1 MNTDLMS
8 ATSRVETPF
17 IIVTIAGYTFGGFNK
32 NVKNVIDQEGTYNK
46 IVTQY
51 PNFMQ
56 SLNIVKVNG
65 TLNTYTLVM
74 KYQITQNDDPNLLEK
89 VFSKA
94 KSNREIILTYG
105 DWSIP
110 SYIYKEEKAIITTI
124 KSNIDIAS
132 SSITYTL
139 NCISKALSLTAGT
152 FSFPKVNDKPSNIIK
167 NLLEDE
173 NQYHLKEI
181 FYGMTDSTLLNVQNL
196 IASNDKKV
204 QIEAKSSITLMNYIN
219 YLVSCMVDVNDL
231 DDTLIKSSRYVFT
244 VHDDIKNE
252 FGGPYFKVTQVKATV
267 TQNMSDIFEI
277 NIGYPGIANVMSF
290 NINNDETYSILYDYS
305 NEVAQSDYIYR
316 IDNNGKSISEYSPTL
331 SNSALLMKTTE
342 SDKVWWT
349 QMTQYPI
356 TATLTIKGLLK
367 PTLLMTYL
375 KINTLFYG
383 RNHIS
388 SGLYII
394 TKQTDSV
401 DSSGYKTVLNLT
413 RISTLE
419 DN

>member
-1 MNTDLMS
+1 MNIDLMS
-8 ATSRVETPF
+8 TTSRVETPF

-32 NVKNVIDQEGTYNK
+32 NVKYVVDQEGAYNK
-46 IVTQY
+46 IIAQY

-94 KSNREIILTYG
+94 KSNREITLTYG

-124 KSNIDIAS
+124 KSTMDIAS

-139 NCISKALSLTAGT
+139 NCISKALSLTAGV
-152 FSFPKVNDKPSNIIK
+152 FSFPKINDKPSNIIK
-167 NLLEDE
+167 KLLEDE

-181 FYGMTDSTLLNVQNL
+181 FYGMADTTLLNVQNL

-219 YLVSCMVDVNDL
+219 YLVSCMIDVNDL

-252 FGGPYFKVTQVKATV
+252 FGGPYFKITQVKATV

-277 NIGYPGIANVMSF
+277 NIGYPGVANVMSF
-290 NINNDETYSILYDYS
+290 NINNNETYSILYDYS
-305 NEVAQSDYIYR
+305 NDVKQSDYVYR

-331 SNSALLMKTTE
+331 FNSASLMKTTE
-342 SDKVWWT
+342 SDKV
-349 QMTQYPI
+349 
-356 TATLTIKGLLK
+356 
-367 PTLLMTYL
+367 
-375 KINTLFYG
+375 
-383 RNHIS
+383 
-388 SGLYII
+388 
-394 TKQTDSV
+394 
-401 DSSGYKTVLNLT
+401 
-413 RISTLE
+413 
-419 DN
+419 

>member
-1 MNTDLMS
+1 MNIPKVSSSLYF
-8 ATSRVETPF
+8 TSL
-17 IIVTIAGYTFGGFNK
+17 A
-32 NVKNVIDQEGTYNK
+32 NVIDQEGTYNK
-46 IVTQY
+46 IITQY

-139 NCISKALSLTAGT
+139 NCISKALSLTAGV
-152 FSFPKVNDKPSNIIK
+152 FSFPKVNDKPRNIIK

-181 FYGMTDSTLLNVQNL
+181 FYGMADSTLLNVQNL

-219 YLVSCMVDVNDL
+219 YLVSCMIDVNDL

-277 NIGYPGIANVMSF
+277 NIGYPGVANVMRF
-290 NINNDETYSILYDYS
+290 NINNNETYSILYDYS

-367 PTLLMTYL
+367 PALLMTYL